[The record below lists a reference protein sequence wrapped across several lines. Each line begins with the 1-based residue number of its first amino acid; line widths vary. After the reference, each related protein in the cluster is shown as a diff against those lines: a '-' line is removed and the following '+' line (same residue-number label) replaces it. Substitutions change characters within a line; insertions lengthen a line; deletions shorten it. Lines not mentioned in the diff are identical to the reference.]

1 MSKIYISR
9 TPKYICELK
18 LCPDCFSIDCWP
30 CCLEDRVRLK
40 AQTLLII
47 TDNKL
52 ASNPAPIQPACFLNI
67 LTQVVRF
74 FNARDQQYS
83 RRSGGAT
90 WIGPGGIGC
99 PPEDFQGI
107 RHTNYWILAVYSW
120 GEFCALPID
129 RSGCWSLELWAPMLI
144 MIMYPWHSPTNPAL
158 FSSFFFEDTHIGRLQ
173 ALSSA
178 LN

>member
-52 ASNPAPIQPACFLNI
+52 ASNPPPSSQPASWIFWRRWSDFSMHMTN
-67 LTQVVRF
+67 
-74 FNARDQQYS
+74 NS

-129 RSGCWSLELWAPMLI
+129 RSGCWSIELWAPMLI
-144 MIMYPWHSPTNPAL
+144 MIMYPWHSPTNLAL
-158 FSSFFFEDTHIGRLQ
+158 FSPSFFEDTHIGRLQ